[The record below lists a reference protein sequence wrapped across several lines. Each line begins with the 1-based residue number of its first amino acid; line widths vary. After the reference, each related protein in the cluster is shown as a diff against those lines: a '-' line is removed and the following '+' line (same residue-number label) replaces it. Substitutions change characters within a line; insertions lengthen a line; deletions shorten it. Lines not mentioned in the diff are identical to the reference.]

1 MGILESVMFLA
12 NQELEQVRFVKSI
25 MFAKVISLIQ
35 QILFLLL
42 EGECGS
48 YGSLCCRKVHYGDF
62 MLINCWF

>member
-12 NQELEQVRFVKSI
+12 NQELEQVGFVKSI
-25 MFAKVISLIQ
+25 MFAQIISLIQ

-48 YGSLCCRKVHYGDF
+48 YGSLCRR
-62 MLINCWF
+62 